1 MLEQLFGSK
10 TRVKLLSMF
19 FNNSQRS
26 FYVREITRKIDE
38 QINSVR
44 RELANLQDLG
54 IVVSLAK
61 NGKLYYCI
69 NSEYANFIQ
78 SVKNVYYCLDNKYE
92 FAREFKSIFKV
103 ADVPQKED
111 NEEKL
116 AVKFKRTGVMEM
128 VLMMG
133 YFVGDHES
141 QIDLFIVGNADKKKL
156 KHLVDELQ
164 KDAGKEL
171 NFCIMTK
178 DEYQYRNT
186 LYDRFIMDVM
196 SHPKITLINKIQNNL
211 GALHE

>member
-61 NGKLYYCI
+61 NGKL
-69 NSEYANFIQ
+69 
-78 SVKNVYYCLDNKYE
+78 YYCLDNKYE

>member
-19 FNNSQRS
+19 FNNPPRS
-26 FYVREITRKIDE
+26 FFVREITRKINE

-61 NGKLYYCI
+61 NGKLYYG
-69 NSEYANFIQ
+69 
-78 SVKNVYYCLDNKYE
+78 LDNKYE

-128 VLMMG
+128 VLMLG

-141 QIDLFIVGNADKKKL
+141 QIDLFIVGKADKKKL

-171 NFCIMTK
+171 NFCIMPK
-178 DEYQYRNT
+178 EEYQYRNT

-196 SHPKITLINKIQNNL
+196 SHPKITLINKIQSNL
-211 GALHE
+211 GALNE